1 MAADQDET
9 SGTTQR
15 AEEFLQVFKRGAEFT
30 QDLLR
35 ENERLRFQLLE
46 MEQGNVAGDGVG
58 NVEHLKSRIDM
69 LESEKQEIL
78 SRIQEVQQENQDYDN
93 RYSEIEA
100 ENNLLA
106 NLYISSYQLHS
117 SLDITEIIRI
127 IQEILLN
134 LVGVEQFS
142 ILMLDATQQY
152 LRPLVVEGLDPSM
165 IASVR
170 VGEGAIGQVLKSGE
184 RRLHTP
190 EPSAD
195 LLAEPP
201 VIIPLAVGD
210 DIIGVINI
218 YKLLQQKETFS
229 DIDEEL
235 FNLLGA
241 HAAMAIFTAMLH
253 LERGGQPVFSDSFFA
268 RVTEDLY

>member
-1 MAADQDET
+1 MSERDENT
-9 SGTTQR
+9 GPTQR

-30 QDLLR
+30 QDLLK
-35 ENERLRFQLLE
+35 ENERLRYQVLKLE
-46 MEQGNVAGDGVG
+46 KSVVHGEQGADVDF
-58 NVEHLKSRIDM
+58 LKDRIGE

-78 SRIQEVQQENQDYDN
+78 DRIKLIEQENQNYDN

-117 SLDITEIIRI
+117 TLEISEIIRI

-142 ILMLDATQQY
+142 IMLLDEDQQS
-152 LRPLVVEGLDPSM
+152 LRPLVVEGADSGLVSQ
-165 IASVR
+165 VR
-170 VGEGAIGQVLKSGE
+170 IGEGIIGAAAQSGE
-184 RRLHTP
+184 RRLLNP
-190 EPSAD
+190 DESAD
-195 LLAEPP
+195 VFVEPP
-201 VIIPLAVGD
+201 VIIPLVVGQ

-218 YKLLQQKETFS
+218 YKLLQQKDSFS

-241 HAAMAIFTAMLH
+241 HAATAIFTAMLH
-253 LERGGQPVFSDSFFA
+253 MERGSRPIFYDSFFA
-268 RVTEDLY
+268 KMAETLC